1 MDKKNHLYMVI
12 EITQLLAKN
21 NCTYAEVDR
30 ILDIL
35 QEEFKEQRFD
45 LEYDSLDDYFNE
57 HKCHDAD
64 NMTVKALNH
73 VDELL

>member
-35 QEEFKEQRFD
+35 QEEF
-45 LEYDSLDDYFNE
+45 
-57 HKCHDAD
+57 
-64 NMTVKALNH
+64 
-73 VDELL
+73 